1 VPSYRAR
8 AYICPAKNG
17 EPVSIVDFPPW
28 WRRIEFYNQYGQRQI
43 DSLNPWYVDYGYLL
57 AAAEA
62 TAWNRQE
69 WSLFAADPRSRED
82 SVVEAMHLWEE
93 LLAGAS
99 WVVVELYEWES
110 GYD

>member
-1 VPSYRAR
+1 MPSYRAR
-8 AYICPAKNG
+8 VHICPAKNG
-17 EPVSIVDFPPW
+17 EPISIVDFPVW
-28 WRRIEFYNQYGQRQI
+28 WRRAEFGNQYGRRQV

-69 WSLFAADPRSRED
+69 WALFAADPRSNDD
-82 SVVEAMHLWEE
+82 SVVEAMQRCVD
-93 LLAGAS
+93 LLVGAS